1 RYGAEI
7 GDGGRRHDPLA
18 DDRLVEPSLDKDGVN
33 DSEARGREGD
43 PGDLGLSVIPAK
55 AVIGEETDH
64 DKRRRERDKPDR
76 ERHPPLPAE
85 LRHVD
90 LCTGEEREDDTG
102 EGAEKREPSWD
113 GQREGV
119 ADDEAARQLDQAD
132 READLDRDHR
142 GDEDGSREKC
152 RYR

>member
-64 DKRRRERDKPDR
+64 DKRRAERDEPNRERR
-76 ERHPPLPAE
+76 PPLPAG
-85 LRHVD
+85 LRDIH
-90 LCTGEEREDDTG
+90 LGAREEGEDDTG
-102 EGAEKREPSWD
+102 ERAEKGEPSRD
-113 GQREGV
+113 GERE
-119 ADDEAARQLDQAD
+119 
-132 READLDRDHR
+132 
-142 GDEDGSREKC
+142 
-152 RYR
+152 